1 MVIELEDAL
10 DWEPIPL
17 SIEAVSAPDID
28 QDRTEVWPEVMAA
41 GEALNVA
48 ITGAVPEQA
57 TVAEGVRVTAAGP
70 VAVKVTYE

>member
-1 MVIELEDAL
+1 MVIELEDGL

-41 GEALNVA
+41 GETLNVA
-48 ITGAVPEQA
+48 ITGAVLEQA
-57 TVAEGVRVTAAGP
+57 TVSKGVIVTVPGLVAEK
-70 VAVKVTYE
+70 VA

>member
-48 ITGAVPEQA
+48 ITGAVLEQA
-57 TVAEGVRVTAAGP
+57 TVSKGVRVTVPGLGAEK
-70 VAVKVTYE
+70 VA